1 MMKLFLLFFTVF
13 DIHAATQ
20 PDGCGSFDIYG
31 RLEKSKTPGEYQYV
45 VHKDTVSE
53 HRFNISGLHEIKL
66 IPYFERPSK
75 VRAVISKE
83 VRNFRGEFSE
93 IIRVQDTISDPAH
106 LTKNHGFFLLKKGK
120 CK

>member
-1 MMKLFLLFFTVF
+1 MKLFLLFFIAF

-53 HRFNISGLHEIKL
+53 HRFNISANHEIKL
-66 IPYFERPSK
+66 IPYLERPSK
-75 VRAVISKE
+75 IRAVITKK
-83 VRNFRGEFSE
+83 VTDFRGEFSE
-93 IIRVQDTISDPAH
+93 IIKVQDTIPDPAH
-106 LTKNHGFFLLKKGK
+106 LTKNHGFFLVKKEK
-120 CK
+120 CQ